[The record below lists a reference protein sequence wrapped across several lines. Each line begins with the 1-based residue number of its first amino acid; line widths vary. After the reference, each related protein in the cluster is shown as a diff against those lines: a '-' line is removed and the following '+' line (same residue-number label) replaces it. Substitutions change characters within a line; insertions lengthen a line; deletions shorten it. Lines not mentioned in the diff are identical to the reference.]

1 MKHAR
6 FGSTGIELPVIGQG
20 TWNFEHDDARE
31 ALRALEAGIDAGATH
46 IDTAEL
52 YGRGRVESLIGPLV
66 ARRRDELYLVS
77 KVLPSNA
84 SHDGTIAACE
94 RSLAR
99 LGTDRLDLYLL
110 HWPGDEPLEQ
120 TIEAFET
127 LVTDGKI
134 RAYGVSNFDV
144 DELAEA
150 VAIAGPGR
158 IVCNQVL
165 YHLQERAIEHRVLPA
180 CHEHG
185 VAVVAYS
192 PLGSGRFPAA
202 HTAGGRALAHIA
214 AQRGVTSEQVALAFL
229 VQHGGVFAIPKAARR
244 AHAIA
249 NAAAGALTLTSAQ
262 RVAIDRAFPRGRRR
276 SLPML

>member
-1 MKHAR
+1 MKYAR
-6 FGSTGIELPVIGQG
+6 LGLTSIDLPVIGQG
-20 TWNFEHDDARE
+20 TWNLEHDDGRE

-52 YGRGRVESLIGPLV
+52 YGGGRVESLIAPLV
-66 ARRRDELYLVS
+66 ARRRDALYLVS

-84 SHDGTIAACE
+84 SYAGTIAACE

-99 LGTDRLDLYLL
+99 LNTDRLDLYLL
-110 HWPGDEPLEQ
+110 HWPGAEPLEQ

-127 LVTDGKI
+127 LVSDGKI
-134 RAYGVSNFDV
+134 LAYGVSNFDV

-165 YHLQERAIEHRVLPA
+165 YHVHERAIEHRVIPA
-180 CHEHG
+180 CNEHG

-192 PLGSGRFPAA
+192 PLGSGRFPAERSA
-202 HTAGGRALAHIA
+202 AGRALARIA
-214 AQRGVTSEQVALAFL
+214 AQRGVASEQVALAFL
-229 VQHGGVFAIPKAARR
+229 VQQGGVFAIPKAARR
-244 AHAIA
+244 EHALA
-249 NAAAGALTLTSAQ
+249 NAAAGALTLTSDELAEL
-262 RVAIDRAFPRGRRR
+262 DRACPLGRRR
-276 SLPML
+276 RLPML